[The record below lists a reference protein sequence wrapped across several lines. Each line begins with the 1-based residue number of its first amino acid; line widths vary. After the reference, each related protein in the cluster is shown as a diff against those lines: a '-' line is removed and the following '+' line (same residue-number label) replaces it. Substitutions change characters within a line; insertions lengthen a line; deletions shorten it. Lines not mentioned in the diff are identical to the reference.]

1 MNPLRLLVE
10 AIVVGIATI
19 LIGLLA
25 HVVLGYHA
33 QHAGSPRM
41 GKEMIQLVVTLFF
54 TGFFVHVVF
63 EGLGANTA
71 YCRVKLKSA

>member
-19 LIGLLA
+19 VIGLLV

-33 QHAGSPRM
+33 QHANSPKM
-41 GKEMIQLVVTLFF
+41 GKEMIQLVITLFF
-54 TGFFVHVVF
+54 TGFFVHAVF

-71 YCRVKLKSA
+71 YCRIKLKSS

>member
-10 AIVVGIATI
+10 AIVVGVVTVIM
-19 LIGLLA
+19 GLLV

-33 QHAGSPRM
+33 KHASSPTMKR
-41 GKEMIQLVVTLFF
+41 EMIQLLVTLAL

-71 YCRVKLKSA
+71 YCKLKLKK